1 VWKHRVEI
9 SKRAGGE
16 KKRYFKFKLVY
27 SFGYDVFRC
36 GEKEM
41 KRGREEE
48 EKEKVIAYLKS
59 RLFPWNFIL
68 EDVEEEPLEHFVPYA
83 MQMCGTKGITKG
95 SVKEGEAKAIIATEL
110 RDAMTEYL
118 SDEGNRELREIH
130 GEFAAQYPF
139 AFAQCLVHAILYR
152 LGFALDDVVNLKAIS
167 EFLELDMEGIKRRE
181 RFTRDLISKSKTKAV
196 RVFSKN
202 ILDRSVI
209 SSEGDSMG
217 NVDDITF
224 DTKTGR
230 VTGLMVNQGSVR
242 SELAMTDIALTVH
255 SNNIVLKHSGSK

>member
-1 VWKHRVEI
+1 M
-9 SKRAGGE
+9 SKRATRE
-16 KKRYFKFKLVY
+16 KKRYFKFKFVY

-41 KRGREEE
+41 KRGGE
-48 EKEKVIAYLKS
+48 EKEKEKEKVNAYLKS

-68 EDVEEEPLEHFVPYA
+68 EDVEEAPIEHFVPYA
-83 MQMCGTKGITKG
+83 MQMCKAKGITKG
-95 SVKEGEAKAIIATEL
+95 SVKDGEAKAIIATEL
-110 RDAMTEYL
+110 RDAMNAYL
-118 SDEGNRELREIH
+118 SDEGNRELIEIH

-152 LGFALDDVVNLKAIS
+152 LGLVLDDVVNLKAIS
-167 EFLELDMEGIKRRE
+167 EVLDLDIEWIKRRE

-202 ILDRSVI
+202 ILDKNVI
-209 SSEGDSMG
+209 SSEGDSIG

-230 VTGLMVNQGSVR
+230 VTGLMVSQGSVR
-242 SELAMTDIALTVH
+242 SELSMNDIALTGH
-255 SNNIVLKHSGSK
+255 SNNIVLKHSDSK

>member
-1 VWKHRVEI
+1 M
-9 SKRAGGE
+9 SKRATRE
-16 KKRYFKFKLVY
+16 KKRYFKFKFVY

-41 KRGREEE
+41 KRGGE
-48 EKEKVIAYLKS
+48 EKEKEKVNAYLKS

-68 EDVEEEPLEHFVPYA
+68 EDVEEAPIEHFVPYA
-83 MQMCGTKGITKG
+83 MQMCKAKGITKG
-95 SVKEGEAKAIIATEL
+95 SVKDGEAKAIIATEL
-110 RDAMTEYL
+110 RDAMNAYL
-118 SDEGNRELREIH
+118 SDEGNRELIEIH

-152 LGFALDDVVNLKAIS
+152 LGLVLDNVVNLKAIS
-167 EFLELDMEGIKRRE
+167 EVLDLDIEWIKRRE

-202 ILDRSVI
+202 ILDKNVI
-209 SSEGDSMG
+209 SSEGDSIG
-217 NVDDITF
+217 NVNDITF

-230 VTGLMVNQGSVR
+230 VTGLMVSQGSVR
-242 SELAMTDIALTVH
+242 SELSMNDIALTGH
-255 SNNIVLKHSGSK
+255 SNNIVLKHSDSK

>member
-1 VWKHRVEI
+1 M
-9 SKRAGGE
+9 SKRATRE
-16 KKRYFKFKLVY
+16 KKRYFKFKFVY

-41 KRGREEE
+41 KRGGE
-48 EKEKVIAYLKS
+48 EKEKEKVNAYLKS

-68 EDVEEEPLEHFVPYA
+68 EDVEEAPIEHFVPYA
-83 MQMCGTKGITKG
+83 MQMCKAKGITKG
-95 SVKEGEAKAIIATEL
+95 SVKDGEAKAIIATEL
-110 RDAMTEYL
+110 RDAMNAYL
-118 SDEGNRELREIH
+118 SDEGNRELIEIH

-152 LGFALDDVVNLKAIS
+152 LGLVLDDVVNLKAIS
-167 EFLELDMEGIKRRE
+167 EVLDLDIEWIKRRE

-202 ILDRSVI
+202 ILDKNVI
-209 SSEGDSMG
+209 SSEGDSIG

-230 VTGLMVNQGSVR
+230 VTGLMVSQGSVR
-242 SELAMTDIALTVH
+242 SELAMTDIALTGH
-255 SNNIVLKHSGSK
+255 SNNIVLKHSDSK

>member
-1 VWKHRVEI
+1 MA
-9 SKRAGGE
+9 KRATRE
-16 KKRYFKFKLVY
+16 KKRYFKFKFVY

-41 KRGREEE
+41 KRGGE
-48 EKEKVIAYLKS
+48 EKEKEKVNAYLKS

-68 EDVEEEPLEHFVPYA
+68 EDVEEAPIEHFVPYA
-83 MQMCGTKGITKG
+83 MQMCKAKGITKG
-95 SVKEGEAKAIIATEL
+95 SVKDGEAKAIIATEL
-110 RDAMTEYL
+110 RDAMNAYL
-118 SDEGNRELREIH
+118 SDEGNRELIEIH

-152 LGFALDDVVNLKAIS
+152 LGLVLDNVVNLKAIS
-167 EFLELDMEGIKRRE
+167 EVLDLDIEWIKRRE
-181 RFTRDLISKSKTKAV
+181 RFTRDLISENKTKAV

-202 ILDRSVI
+202 ILDKNVI
-209 SSEGDSMG
+209 SSEGDSIG

-230 VTGLMVNQGSVR
+230 VTGLMVSQGSVR
-242 SELAMTDIALTVH
+242 SELSMNDIALTGH
-255 SNNIVLKHSGSK
+255 SNNIVLKHSDSK